1 MYIVHARGVAYV
13 YFPFSG
19 GENPTFRS
27 ARSPPRFNVLEGL
40 VLSAHPL
47 LTLRGDPMGEPQ
59 GRVYRGT
66 FCTGHVPMV
75 GTTSIQVSLVD
86 TISASQPALNVPAT
100 SGSTHAHHEWTPARA
115 QHAHTA

>member
-1 MYIVHARGVAYV
+1 MRVAWHMCIFRFLGVRILLFGLLLALL
-13 YFPFSG
+13 
-19 GENPTFRS
+19 RCK
-27 ARSPPRFNVLEGL
+27 RFNVPEGL

-86 TISASQPALNVPAT
+86 TIGRAARSICSSHLRQHT
-100 SGSTHAHHEWTPARA
+100 CTP
-115 QHAHTA
+115 